1 MKEEKL
7 LGIRKAFEEAQKPH
21 QNHAKLVTSL
31 KHTYNELQDKNSFHE
46 EFVHCLKYA
55 LVIYKREPAVEQV
68 INFVAKFLASFYNT
82 EKEDAEEEMEDP
94 FLNHLI
100 TFLLES
106 HHANSNAVRF
116 RVCQLINKL
125 LGSLP
130 EDAQIGDELFDQIN
144 SAMQLRATDKVPN
157 VRIQAVL
164 ALSRLQDPKDDQCP
178 VVNGTFLANSCVYNS
193 LIETDSSPEVRRAV
207 LSCIGPSVKTLSKI
221 IGRTMDVKDTVR
233 KLAYQVLA
241 EKVHV
246 KALTIAQRV
255 KLLQQGLN
263 DRSECVKEV
272 VRKQLLQAWLRLTEG
287 NVLELLHH
295 LDVES
300 CPEVGAPALDAMFSL
315 SPLHDL
321 IKNFSELDDRKTI
334 PIEKLTAE
342 GALYWKTL
350 CKYLKSKEEEFLE
363 HVLPEPAIYAD
374 YLLSYFQSIQVC
386 TKEEEEDLACIEQL
400 MTKEFIGQ
408 QLILMIGCMDVTEEG
423 GRKRMLS
430 VLQEILMIPTMS
442 ASLVPYLMEKLLCL
456 LKDDDRRIQMV
467 AEIISEVQE
476 AIVTEDKQR
485 DASEIRKQE
494 LKLAEIKVK
503 LMEAKDA
510 LEKCVAVQD
519 FSHASVLKER
529 IIELEGVKSS
539 LLKEAEE
546 SETKEICVE
555 KSDPETLLK
564 CLMMC
569 NELLKKI
576 SLSKG
581 LGPTLDGIIESL
593 IIPGITNIH
602 PAVRNMAVLCLG
614 CCGLQSKEF
623 ASQHLTLLL
632 QILQIDE
639 MKVKLSAL
647 KAVFDQLLIFGIE
660 PFKDRKGK
668 DVQTEN
674 EENENKSEI
683 AKETEEET
691 ATTHNLLQLLSGF
704 LDSEFSELRTA
715 AAEGLVKLIF
725 SGRLI
730 STKLLSR
737 LVLLWY
743 NPVTEE
749 DTRLRH
755 ALGVFFP
762 LFAYSKRTNQEYFE
776 EAFLPTLQIL
786 FNAPA
791 SSPLSEVDVANV
803 AELLVDL
810 TRPSGLNQRPQNYQ
824 GLTVHDNLALKICN
838 EILMDPSAPDVRI
851 YTKALCSLELSKD
864 FTKDLMDLLEDI
876 LEKVKDKMC
885 LKMVEK
891 VKNNLSKGD
900 RVGGHVSKER
910 DLAEVTENNSDC
922 NKPSSSTD
930 QNEEGNK
937 EITPTEET
945 EGTPLKPRSTRSR
958 AAKGLRKTGVQTEHR
973 RRSSRN
979 TVSESGSREIQQPVS
994 LAHSR
999 PSRRTK
1005 TAALAKTRM
1014 DLSKLLDKE

>member
-1 MKEEKL
+1 MKGEKL
-7 LGIRKAFEEAQKPH
+7 FDIRKAFEEAQKLH
-21 QNHAKLVTSL
+21 QNQAKLVASL
-31 KHTYNELQDKNSFHE
+31 KHTYNELQDKDYFHE
-46 EFVHCLKYA
+46 KFVHYLKYA
-55 LVIYKREPAVEQV
+55 MVIYKREPAVEQV
-68 INFVAKFLASFYNT
+68 INFVAKFLASLYNS
-82 EKEDAEEEMEDP
+82 EKEDAEEEEMENP
-94 FLNHLI
+94 FLNYLF

-106 HHANSNAVRF
+106 HPANSNAVRF

-130 EDAQIGDELFDQIN
+130 ENAQIEDELFDQIN
-144 SAMQLRATDKVPN
+144 TAMQLRARDKVPN

-178 VVNGTFLANSCVYNS
+178 VVNVYNS
-193 LIETDSSPEVRRAV
+193 LIETDSNSEVRRAV
-207 LSCIGPSVKTLSKI
+207 LFCISPSVKTLPKI
-221 IGRTMDVKDTVR
+221 IGRTMDVKETVR
-233 KLAYQVLA
+233 KLAYQVNKYLVLA

-263 DRSECVKEV
+263 DRSESVKEMV
-272 VRKQLLQAWLRLTEG
+272 QKQLLQAWLHLVEG

-300 CPEVGAPALDAMFSL
+300 CPEVGVLALNAMFRL
-315 SPLHDL
+315 SPHQDL

-342 GALYWKTL
+342 SALYWKAL
-350 CKYLKSKEEEFLE
+350 CEHLKSKGEEFLE
-363 HVLPEPAIYAD
+363 EFLPEPAIYAD
-374 YLLSYFQSIQVC
+374 YLLSYFQSIPVLNQ
-386 TKEEEEDLACIEQL
+386 EEKEDLACIEQL

-408 QLILMIGCMDVTEEG
+408 QLILIIGCMDITEEG
-423 GRKRMLS
+423 GRKKMLS
-430 VLQEILMIPTMS
+430 VLQKILLIPTTS
-442 ASLVPYLMEKLLCL
+442 ASLVSHLMEKLLCL
-456 LKDDDRRIQMV
+456 LKDDERRIQMV
-467 AEIISEVQE
+467 AEIISEARETVMT
-476 AIVTEDKQR
+476 VDKQQ

-503 LMEAKDA
+503 LMEAKDI
-510 LEKCVAVQD
+510 LEKCIAMQD
-519 FSHASVLKER
+519 FSHASVLKEK
-529 IIELEGVKSS
+529 IIELEGIKSG

-546 SETKEICVE
+546 SETKEICME

-569 NELLKKI
+569 NQLLKQI

-623 ASQHLTLLL
+623 ASQRLTLLL
-632 QILQIDE
+632 QVLQIDE

-647 KAVFDQLLIFGIE
+647 KALFDQVMIFGIE
-660 PFKDRKGK
+660 PFKDRK
-668 DVQTEN
+668 VQTGN
-674 EENENKSEI
+674 EENESEKT
-683 AKETEEET
+683 KETEEET

-704 LDSEFSELRTA
+704 LDSEFSELRTE

-730 STKLLSR
+730 SAKLLSR

-743 NPVTEE
+743 NPMTEE

-762 LFAYSKRTNQEYFE
+762 LFAYSNRTNQECFE
-776 EAFLPTLQIL
+776 ETFLPTLQIL

-810 TRPSGLNQRPQNYQ
+810 TRPSGLNQHFQNCQ

-838 EILMDPSAPDVRI
+838 EILTDPSAPDVRI
-851 YTKALCSLELSKD
+851 YAKALCSLEFSKD
-864 FTKDLMDLLEDI
+864 FTKDLMDLFEDI
-876 LEKVKDKMC
+876 LVTVKDKMS

-891 VKNNLSKGD
+891 VKNNLNKGNPVD
-900 RVGGHVSKER
+900 GHVSKEK
-910 DLAEVTENNSDC
+910 DTAEVTENNLDC
-922 NKPSSSTD
+922 NKSCMSTD
-930 QNEEGNK
+930 QNKEGDK
-937 EITPTEET
+937 VITPTEDT
-945 EGTPLKPRSTRSR
+945 ENTPLKPRSTRNR
-958 AAKGLRKTGVQTEHR
+958 TTKGLRKIEMQTEHQ
-973 RRSSRN
+973 SGCSR
-979 TVSESGSREIQQPVS
+979 TKGSESDRKIQQPVS
-994 LAHSR
+994 ITYSKSSCR
-999 PSRRTK
+999 IK
-1005 TAALAKTRM
+1005 TTALAKTKM

>member
-1 MKEEKL
+1 MKGEKL
-7 LGIRKAFEEAQKPH
+7 FDIRKAFEEAQKLH
-21 QNHAKLVTSL
+21 QNQAKLVASL
-31 KHTYNELQDKNSFHE
+31 KHTYNELQDKDYFHE
-46 EFVHCLKYA
+46 KFVHYLKYA
-55 LVIYKREPAVEQV
+55 MVIYKREPAVEQV
-68 INFVAKFLASFYNT
+68 INFVAKFLASLYNS
-82 EKEDAEEEMEDP
+82 EKEDAEEEEMENP
-94 FLNHLI
+94 FLNYLF

-106 HHANSNAVRF
+106 HPANSNAVRF

-130 EDAQIGDELFDQIN
+130 ENAQIEDELFDQIN
-144 SAMQLRATDKVPN
+144 TAMQLRARDKVPN

-178 VVNGTFLANSCVYNS
+178 VVNVYNS
-193 LIETDSSPEVRRAV
+193 LIETDSNSEVRRAV
-207 LSCIGPSVKTLSKI
+207 LSCISPSVKTLPKI
-221 IGRTMDVKDTVR
+221 IGRTMDVKETVR

-263 DRSECVKEV
+263 DRSESVKEMV
-272 VRKQLLQAWLRLTEG
+272 QKQLLQAWLHLVEG

-300 CPEVGAPALDAMFSL
+300 CPEVGVLALNAMFLL
-315 SPLHDL
+315 SPHQDL

-342 GALYWKTL
+342 SALYWKAL
-350 CKYLKSKEEEFLE
+350 CEHLKSKGEEFLE
-363 HVLPEPAIYAD
+363 EFLPEPAIYAD
-374 YLLSYFQSIQVC
+374 YLLSYFQSIPVLNQ
-386 TKEEEEDLACIEQL
+386 EEKEDLACIEQL

-408 QLILMIGCMDVTEEG
+408 QLILIIGCMDITEEG
-423 GRKRMLS
+423 GRKKMLS
-430 VLQEILMIPTMS
+430 VLQKILLIPTTS
-442 ASLVPYLMEKLLCL
+442 ASLVSHLMEKLLCL
-456 LKDDDRRIQMV
+456 LKDDERRIQMV
-467 AEIISEVQE
+467 AEIISEARETIMTV
-476 AIVTEDKQR
+476 DKQQ

-503 LMEAKDA
+503 LMEAKDI
-510 LEKCVAVQD
+510 LEKCIAMQD
-519 FSHASVLKER
+519 FSHASVLKEK
-529 IIELEGVKSS
+529 IIELEGIKSG

-546 SETKEICVE
+546 SETKEICME

-569 NELLKKI
+569 NQLLKQI

-623 ASQHLTLLL
+623 ASQRLTLLL
-632 QILQIDE
+632 QVLQIDE

-647 KAVFDQLLIFGIE
+647 KALFDQVMIFGIE
-660 PFKDRKGK
+660 PFKDRK
-668 DVQTEN
+668 VQTGN
-674 EENENKSEI
+674 EENEGEKT
-683 AKETEEET
+683 KETEEET

-704 LDSEFSELRTA
+704 LDSEFSELRTE

-730 STKLLSR
+730 SAKLLSR

-743 NPVTEE
+743 NPMTEE

-762 LFAYSKRTNQEYFE
+762 LFAYSNRTNQECFE
-776 EAFLPTLQIL
+776 ETFLPTLQIL

-810 TRPSGLNQRPQNYQ
+810 TRPSGLNQHFQNCQ

-838 EILMDPSAPDVRI
+838 EILTDPSAPDVRI
-851 YTKALCSLELSKD
+851 YAKALCSLEFSKD
-864 FTKDLMDLLEDI
+864 FTNDLMDLFEDI
-876 LEKVKDKMC
+876 LVTVKDKMS

-891 VKNNLSKGD
+891 VKNNLNKGNPVD
-900 RVGGHVSKER
+900 GHVSKEK
-910 DLAEVTENNSDC
+910 DTAEVTENNLDC
-922 NKPSSSTD
+922 NKSCMSTD
-930 QNEEGNK
+930 QNKEGDK
-937 EITPTEET
+937 VITPTEDT
-945 EGTPLKPRSTRSR
+945 ENTPLKPRSTRNR
-958 AAKGLRKTGVQTEHR
+958 TTKGLRKIEMQTEHQ
-973 RRSSRN
+973 SGCSR
-979 TVSESGSREIQQPVS
+979 TKGSESDRKIQQPVS
-994 LAHSR
+994 ITYSKSSHR
-999 PSRRTK
+999 IK
-1005 TAALAKTRM
+1005 TTALAKTKM